1 MIPLIVLLS
10 VSAPFPSPHG
20 SLHDSSLVRRSGSA
34 PFVNLR
40 PYVNKRGIFH
50 GECQMLQLL
59 VHPFQ
64 LGAYGEYNLHALLLR
79 HFRVVHTHLP
89 DVVHDF
95 HASQYQVTVNLVP
108 PGCQCHG
115 KSPFSVLPKLLRQVS
130 SCFVKPPMLSIKR
143 SISW

>member
-1 MIPLIVLLS
+1 
-10 VSAPFPSPHG
+10 
-20 SLHDSSLVRRSGSA
+20 
-34 PFVNLR
+34 
-40 PYVNKRGIFH
+40 
-50 GECQMLQLL
+50 MLQLL

-130 SCFVKPPMLSIKR
+130 HVVRQPSYLVVEAIDLCRIAHDIPERIKIVVECPLQIGR
-143 SISW
+143 AFHFFPHPEMSGCLHQHRLFLAF